1 MIAVSNAGP
10 CIALARIGS
19 LGVLPQLFQQVY
31 LPQAVYHEIV
41 SAGVERS
48 GAQEIVLAPWIHR
61 QDVQN
66 TTAVHLLRERLDR
79 GESEAI
85 VLALELQ
92 ADVLLI
98 DEARGR
104 RIAEARGLKKTGTL
118 GVLVLAKQHGLIPDI
133 APLLNALIASGFR
146 MDDALYAH
154 IQSLTVE

>member
-1 MIAVSNAGP
+1 MIAVANAGP

-19 LGVLPQLFQQVY
+19 LGVLPQLFQQIY

-48 GAQEIVLAPWIHR
+48 GAQEIALASWILR

-66 TTAVHLLRERLDR
+66 TTAVHLLRERLDH

-118 GVLVLAKQHGLIPDI
+118 GVLVLAKQRGLIPDI
-133 APLLNALIASGFR
+133 TPLLNALIASGFR

-154 IQSLTVE
+154 IQRLAGE